1 MISLD
6 LIAFATF
13 AILFVG
19 YHHITSYRSLVDRSI
34 VGAIQKQR
42 IAWMRNMAIRD
53 VRIVD
58 AQLLASLSQGNA
70 FFASTSAI
78 GIGGLAAMI
87 GSGDKVQSLFE
98 RLPYAAQSTPVV
110 WELKLVLLITIFIYA
125 FFKFAWAF
133 RLSHYTAIMI
143 GATPIADGQNHAEC
157 SDHASRTAQLIGI
170 AAEHSNGG
178 LRAFYLAIAA
188 LAWFYHPLAFMVATA
203 WVLMILIRR
212 DFFSRSAQTQRGQ
225 ATARPRSND
234 ESK

>member
-1 MISLD
+1 M
-6 LIAFATF
+6 
-13 AILFVG
+13 
-19 YHHITSYRSLVDRSI
+19 
-34 VGAIQKQR
+34 
-42 IAWMRNMAIRD
+42 AWMRNMARRD

-58 AQLLASLSQGNA
+58 AQLLAALSQGNA

-143 GATPIADGQNHAEC
+143 GATPIADGSNHVEC
-157 SDHASRTAQLIGI
+157 DDHAARTAQLVGI

-178 LRAFYLAIAA
+178 LRAFYFAIAA
-188 LAWFYHPLAFMVATA
+188 LAWFYHPLAFIAATA
-203 WVLMILIRR
+203 WVLVILVRR
-212 DFFSRSAQTQRGQ
+212 DFFSRSRRLIFG
-225 ATARPRSND
+225 SNAPG
-234 ESK
+234 